1 MELLYSV
8 ITLGQSE
15 LIFFL
20 TYCLCVLF
28 FPMKPSAFIENL
40 SKYRKSM
47 DEIELKEKQLAA
59 MRVDVC
65 STEALKK
72 LKGQTKTK
80 KLLKF

>member
-1 MELLYSV
+1 MALWTPWFGEFEIFYSFHLYNFLPTFLS
-8 ITLGQSE
+8 
-15 LIFFL
+15 FFACQP
-20 TYCLCVLF
+20 T
-28 FPMKPSAFIENL
+28 AFIEHL

-72 LKGQTKTK
+72 LKGQ
-80 KLLKF
+80 